1 MKTIEKVSGQEK
13 KASAGEQDVKL
24 IEKIAKGPYMH
35 KGKGKSMGKGYMGK
49 DYKGKDYK
57 HKMKMGKGGM
67 TY

>member
-1 MKTIEKVSGQEK
+1 MKT
-13 KASAGEQDVKL
+13 

-35 KGKGKSMGKGYMGK
+35 
-49 DYKGKDYK
+49 KGKDYK